1 MIRRQ
6 LINFQNRSV
15 DVRVGLGAFDELS
28 RMFSSAVGKPKRAMV
43 VWNAD
48 TSERFGEVVEH
59 ALVDAGFAVSLL
71 VLEVSPAGATLAD
84 ADAIFGALSA
94 NGVTCDDLVVAVGD
108 AATCSVVSWC
118 ANQWCGRTECA
129 LLPTTFDAMLT
140 VATTM
145 KPLVASSANALS
157 AIAFRPE
164 PGLVA
169 RRTPRT
175 SSSALW
181 YLLAPCFR
189 AASHAGISLLRPSPR
204 FSRARRSRSS
214 MPFNG
219 LRLPARTY

>member
-15 DVRVGLGAFDELS
+15 DVRVGLGAFDELP
-28 RMFSSAVGKPKRAMV
+28 RMFASAVGKPKRAMV
-43 VWNAD
+43 VWNDA

-94 NGVTCDDLVVAVGD
+94 NRITCDDLVVAVGD
-108 AATCSVVSWC
+108 AATCSVVGWC

-145 KPLVASSANALS
+145 KPLGASRYRVPS
-157 AIAFRPE
+157 RT
-164 PGLVA
+164 GLGCV
-169 RRTPRT
+169 
-175 SSSALW
+175 
-181 YLLAPCFR
+181 
-189 AASHAGISLLRPSPR
+189 
-204 FSRARRSRSS
+204 
-214 MPFNG
+214 
-219 LRLPARTY
+219 

>member
-15 DVRVGLGAFDELS
+15 DVRVGLGAFDELP
-28 RMFSSAVGKPKRAMV
+28 RMFASAVGKPKRAMV
-43 VWNAD
+43 VWNDA

-94 NGVTCDDLVVAVGD
+94 NRITCDDLVVAVGD
-108 AATCSVVSWC
+108 AATCSVVGW
-118 ANQWCGRTECA
+118 
-129 LLPTTFDAMLT
+129 
-140 VATTM
+140 
-145 KPLVASSANALS
+145 
-157 AIAFRPE
+157 
-164 PGLVA
+164 
-169 RRTPRT
+169 T
-175 SSSALW
+175 SSSAMR

-189 AASHAGISLLRPSPR
+189 AASPAGISLLRPSPR
-204 FSRARRSRSS
+204 FSRARRSHSS

-219 LRLPARTY
+219 LRLPARTC

>member
-28 RMFSSAVGKPKRAMV
+28 RMFASAVGKPKRAMV
-43 VWNAD
+43 VWNTA

-129 LLPTTFDAMLT
+129 LLPTTS
-140 VATTM
+140 
-145 KPLVASSANALS
+145 ASTAGSEAGALDES
-157 AIAFRPE
+157 IMETR
-164 PGLVA
+164 LVA
-169 RRTPRT
+169 RSLTPTEAMPSTSDTARETMAVRT
-175 SSSALW
+175 SGEMPMPSIL
-181 YLLAPCFR
+181 
-189 AASHAGISLLRPSPR
+189 ISWGMSPPRR
-204 FSRARRSRSS
+204 F
-214 MPFNG
+214 G
-219 LRLPARTY
+219 C

>member
-28 RMFSSAVGKPKRAMV
+28 RMFASAVGKPKRAMV
-43 VWNAD
+43 VWNTA

-59 ALVDAGFAVSLL
+59 ALVDAGFAVSPL

-94 NGVTCDDLVVAVGD
+94 NGITCDDLVVAVGD

-129 LLPTTFDAMLT
+129 LAADDVRRHAHGRDDHE
-140 VATTM
+140 A
-145 KPLVASSANALS
+145 
-157 AIAFRPE
+157 
-164 PGLVA
+164 A
-169 RRTPRT
+169 RR
-175 SSSALW
+175 LVGQ
-181 YLLAPCFR
+181 C
-189 AASHAGISLLRPSPR
+189 ASRYRVP
-204 FSRARRSRSS
+204 SRA
-214 MPFNG
+214 G
-219 LRLPARTY
+219 LGRV